1 LKYCRICFWPPQKLK
16 KPIFINPH
24 AEPKNSMATK
34 HTGAYPK
41 PKSFSGKLH
50 QTLSYRAQGR
60 AFPLVSKLYK
70 GEPLADQPRYPR

>member
-1 LKYCRICFWPPQKLK
+1 
-16 KPIFINPH
+16 
-24 AEPKNSMATK
+24 MATK

-60 AFPLVSKLYK
+60 AFPLVRNTTHN
-70 GEPLADQPRYPR
+70 ACMRYRRGHPYIVSWAIPTAYHVQDRNHCLVQDEGQRP

>member
-1 LKYCRICFWPPQKLK
+1 
-16 KPIFINPH
+16 
-24 AEPKNSMATK
+24 MATK

-70 GEPLADQPRYPR
+70 GEPLAD